1 VAYKPYE
8 QAKIDLAQR
17 LARKAHDG
25 QFDKAGRPYI
35 EHPARVATAVEAAGY
50 GYQVVCAAWLHD
62 VIEDT
67 EWTAEALFNAG
78 MPLNTVHAVIDLTRV
93 PHQAPEDYYL
103 QVKHSPIAL
112 AVKEFDIADNC
123 DPERRA
129 LLDPKTSARL
139 ERKYAKAR
147 RLLGL
152 ENA

>member
-1 VAYKPYE
+1 VIDHPYE
-8 QAKIDLAQR
+8 RGKIRDAER

-35 EHPARVATAVEAAGY
+35 EHPARVAAAVEAAGY
-50 GYQVVCAAWLHD
+50 GYQAVCAAWLHD

-67 EWTAEALFNAG
+67 EVTVEDLSSYSV
-78 MPLNTVHAVIDLTRV
+78 PLNTIHAVIDLTRR
-93 PHQAPEDYYL
+93 PDQTPEEYYL
-103 QVKHSPIAL
+103 QVRHSPIAL

-129 LLDPKTSARL
+129 MLDPKTADRL

-147 RLLGL
+147 QLLGL
-152 ENA
+152 ESA